1 MVAINKTTIS
11 PCIINSTKITRLLP
25 NYVLHGF
32 EMAKYKLGNKLCF
45 QYLLGLTEIRSKTFS
60 FKTRI
65 VRLFPTNLILVK
77 KWLVL
82 YYANL

>member
-32 EMAKYKLGNKLCF
+32 EMTKYKLSNKLCF

-65 VRLFPTNLILVK
+65 VGLFPANLILLN
-77 KWLVL
+77 KWLVPH
-82 YYANL
+82 YANL

>member
-11 PCIINSTKITRLLP
+11 PCIIDSTKITRLLP

-32 EMAKYKLGNKLCF
+32 EMTKCKLSNKLCF

-60 FKTRI
+60 FKTRN
-65 VRLFPTNLILVK
+65 VGLFPANLILVN
-77 KWLVL
+77 KWLVPH
-82 YYANL
+82 YANL